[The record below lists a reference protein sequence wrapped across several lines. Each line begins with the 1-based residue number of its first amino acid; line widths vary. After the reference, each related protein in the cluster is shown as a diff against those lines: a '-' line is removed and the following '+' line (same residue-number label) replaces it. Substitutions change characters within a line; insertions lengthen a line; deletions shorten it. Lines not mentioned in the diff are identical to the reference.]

1 MDQRNVQLNSISAPH
16 DRSLSRW
23 IKPALGYVVAIVC
36 LVWVFYD
43 VRLDRILQNVTAIK
57 WWWIAL
63 AVLCDILGFILQGLR
78 WQLLLRPIGDV
89 SLIQTTQAIYAGLF
103 ISEVLPMRFGE
114 LARAYLVSRWISA
127 KFSSIIPSILVER
140 LFDGVWMALAIG
152 LTAIFV
158 PLPRDLVEAGD
169 ILGIIVLGLT
179 GGFIYVVFRKR
190 RALSEGV
197 AVKHLGW
204 RPLRSVMS
212 FIGRMDAGLRNIGM
226 SPLFYA
232 SFGISIFILVFQA
245 LAFWLVMLA
254 YGLSA
259 PFWVGAV
266 VFLIV
271 HLGTAIPNAPANIG
285 TYQFFCVVGL
295 TIFGIEKTV
304 ATGFSVVVFVL
315 LTIPLWVIGFFALSR
330 SGTTL
335 YAIRSKVN
343 ALLQRAKAEKED
355 EKIDY

>member
-1 MDQRNVQLNSISAPH
+1 MDQRNVPLNSIPTPP
-16 DRSLSRW
+16 DKSLSRW
-23 IKPALGYVVAIVC
+23 IKSALGYVVALVC
-36 LVWVFYD
+36 LIWVFHG
-43 VRLDRILQNVTAIK
+43 VRVDQILKNMTAIN

-63 AVLCDILGFILQGLR
+63 AVLCDILGFASQGLR

-89 SLIQTTQAIYAGLF
+89 SMVQTTQAIYAGLF
-103 ISEVLPMRFGE
+103 VSEVLPMRFGE

-127 KFSSIIPSILVER
+127 RFSSTIPSILVER
-140 LFDGVWMALAIG
+140 LFDGVWLALGIG
-152 LTAIFV
+152 LTAIFI
-158 PLPRDLVEAGD
+158 PLPRDLVEAGN
-169 ILGIIVLGLT
+169 ILGIIVLVFT
-179 GGFIYVVFRKR
+179 GMFIYVVFRKK
-190 RALSEGV
+190 ALPEGTD
-197 AVKHLGW
+197 KKSLSW
-204 RPLRSVMS
+204 KPLRLVIS
-212 FIGRMDAGLRNIGM
+212 FIGRMNTGLRDIGM

-232 SFGISIFILVFQA
+232 SFGISVFILFFQA

-271 HLGTAIPNAPANIG
+271 HLGTAVPNAPANVG
-285 TYQFFCVVGL
+285 TYQFFCVIGL
-295 TIFGIEKTV
+295 TMFGIEKTL

-335 YAIRSKVN
+335 YTIRSEVN
-343 ALLQRAKAEKED
+343 ALLRRAKAEGKSE
-355 EKIDY
+355 EIAG

>member
-1 MDQRNVQLNSISAPH
+1 MDQRNVPLNSISTPP
-16 DRSLSRW
+16 DKPLSRW
-23 IKPALGYVVAIVC
+23 IKSALGYVVALVC
-36 LVWVFYD
+36 LVWVFHD
-43 VRLDRILQNVTAIK
+43 VRVDQIFENMTAIN

-63 AVLCDILGFILQGLR
+63 AVLCDILGFVSQGLR
-78 WQLLLRPIGDV
+78 WQLLLRPVGGV
-89 SLIQTTQAIYAGLF
+89 SVIQTTQAIYAGLF

-114 LARAYLVSRWISA
+114 LARGYLVSRWIPA
-127 KFSSIIPSILVER
+127 KFSSTIPSMLVER

-152 LTAIFV
+152 LTAIFI

-169 ILGIIVLGLT
+169 ILGIIVLAFTGL
-179 GGFIYVVFRKR
+179 FIYVVFRKR
-190 RALSEGV
+190 KALSEGTSE
-197 AVKHLGW
+197 
-204 RPLRSVMS
+204 RPLVWKPIRSVMS
-212 FIGRMDAGLRNIGM
+212 FIERMDVGLRNIGM

-254 YGLSA
+254 YGLSS

-285 TYQFFCVVGL
+285 TYQFFCVIGL
-295 TIFGIEKTV
+295 TRFGIEKTL

-315 LTIPLWVIGFFALSR
+315 LTIPLWIIGFFALSR

-335 YAIRSKVN
+335 YAIRSEVN
-343 ALLQRAKAEKED
+343 ALLQRAKAEKKSE
-355 EKIDY
+355 EIAH

>member
-1 MDQRNVQLNSISAPH
+1 MDQRNVPLNSIPTPP
-16 DRSLSRW
+16 DKSLSRW
-23 IKPALGYVVAIVC
+23 IKSALGYVVALVC
-36 LVWVFYD
+36 LIWVFHG
-43 VRLDRILQNVTAIK
+43 VRVDQILKNMTAIN

-63 AVLCDILGFILQGLR
+63 AVLCDILGFVSQGLR

-89 SLIQTTQAIYAGLF
+89 SMVQTTQAIYAGLF
-103 ISEVLPMRFGE
+103 VSEVLPMRFGE

-127 KFSSIIPSILVER
+127 RFSSTIPSILVER
-140 LFDGVWMALAIG
+140 LFDGVWLALGIG
-152 LTAIFV
+152 LTAIFI
-158 PLPRDLVEAGD
+158 PLPRDLVEAGN
-169 ILGIIVLGLT
+169 ILGIIVLVFT
-179 GGFIYVVFRKR
+179 GMFIYVVFRKK
-190 RALSEGV
+190 ALPEGTD
-197 AVKHLGW
+197 KKSLSW
-204 RPLRSVMS
+204 KPLRLVIS
-212 FIGRMDAGLRNIGM
+212 FIGRMNTGLRDIGM

-232 SFGISIFILVFQA
+232 SFGISVFILFFQA

-271 HLGTAIPNAPANIG
+271 HLGTAVPNAPANVG
-285 TYQFFCVVGL
+285 TYQFFCVIGL
-295 TIFGIEKTV
+295 TMFGIEKTL

-335 YAIRSKVN
+335 YTIRSEVN
-343 ALLQRAKAEKED
+343 ALLRRAKAEGKSE
-355 EKIDY
+355 EIAG